1 MTRAPRARGR
11 QRQYWTFAA
20 HPATYDIEHAVQ
32 TLKADLWPIRGKDV
46 RVGDRVIVWKY
57 KGGDAYRGI
66 VALAEV
72 TAQPAIE
79 TEAGNP
85 FWVRTAEADV
95 LEERVEIR
103 YVVPPG
109 VPLWL
114 TTNPDDPLRS
124 LSVSRAAGGS
134 VFYVTAPQW
143 EAVLAAVGGWPSPAP
158 KSAARQTDPR
168 TG

>member
-1 MTRAPRARGR
+1 MARTPRAGTQ

-20 HPATYDIEHAVQ
+20 HPATYDIEAAVQ
-32 TLKADLWPIRGKDV
+32 RLETDLWPVRGKDV

-57 KGGDAYRGI
+57 KGGEAYRGI

-72 TAQPAIE
+72 TAQPEIE

-85 FWVRTAEADV
+85 FWVHATEADM

-124 LSVSRAAGGS
+124 LSVSRAAGGT
-134 VFYVTAPQW
+134 VFYVTDAQW
-143 EAVLAAVGGWPSPAP
+143 QAVVKAV
-158 KSAARQTDPR
+158 ARVAGP
-168 TG
+168 G